1 MKQLP
6 DGMQEHL
13 DGRAT
18 TLCWCWKVER
28 RDGLV
33 QGFTD
38 HDRALAFDGV
48 TYEAMAG
55 FTASELQESVGLS
68 VDNLEVQGAVTSDR
82 LSEADLQAGLYD
94 DAQVEIYRVNWSN
107 TEQRVL
113 MRSGSLGE
121 VRRSDRSFVAE
132 VRGLSHYL
140 QQPQGRLFQYACD
153 ADLGDTKCGIALT
166 DPLYRGSGSVTAVV
180 NARRFNV
187 TGFSDFATQWFERG
201 QLQFESGLNAGNAFQ
216 VRRHDVIVDL
226 VVVELWSAP
235 ARDVM
240 VDDTVTITAG
250 CDKVLATCRDKFSNV
265 ANYRGFP
272 HIPGNDFVTAYA
284 RQG

>member
-6 DGMQEHL
+6 EGMQEHL
-13 DGRAT
+13 DGGAT

-28 RDGLV
+28 KDGLV

-38 HDRALAFDGV
+38 HDRAVGFDGV
-48 TYEAMAG
+48 VYEAMAG
-55 FTASELQESVGLS
+55 FTASELQETVGLS

-82 LSEADLQAGLYD
+82 LNEADLLAGLYD
-94 DAQVEIYRVNWSN
+94 DAQVEIYRVNWSD
-107 TEQRVL
+107 TDQRVL
-113 MRSGSLGE
+113 MRCGSLGE

-153 ADLGDTKCGIALT
+153 ADLGDAQCGIVLT
-166 DPLYRGSGSVTAVV
+166 DPLYRGSGAVTAVV

-187 TGFSDFATQWFERG
+187 SGFSEFATQWFERG
-201 QLQFESGLNAGNAFQ
+201 QLQFDGGLNAGSAFE
-216 VRRHDVIVDL
+216 VRRHDAIVDL

-235 ARDVM
+235 ARDV
-240 VDDTVTITAG
+240 VVGDAVTMTAG
-250 CDKVLATCRDKFSNV
+250 CDKVLPTCRDKFANV

>member
-1 MKQLP
+1 MKELP
-6 DGMQEHL
+6 EGMQEHL
-13 DGRAT
+13 NSGAT
-18 TLCWCWKVER
+18 TLCWCWKMER

-48 TYEAMAG
+48 IYEAMAG

-107 TEQRVL
+107 TEQRIL

-153 ADLGDTKCGIALT
+153 ADLGDVKCGIDLT
-166 DPLYRGSGSVTAVV
+166 GPAYRGVGTIAAVV

-187 TGFSDFATQWFERG
+187 TGFSEFATQWFERG
-201 QLQFESGLNAGNAFQ
+201 QLQFESGLNAGIAFE
-216 VRRHDVIVDL
+216 VRRHDVIVEL

-235 ARDVM
+235 TRDV
-240 VDDTVTITAG
+240 VVGDAITLTAG

>member
-6 DGMQEHL
+6 EGMQEHL
-13 DGRAT
+13 DGGAT

-38 HDRALAFDGV
+38 HDRAVGFDGV
-48 TYEAMAG
+48 VYEAMAG
-55 FTASELQESVGLS
+55 FTASELQETVGLS

-82 LSEADLQAGLYD
+82 LSEADLLAGLYD
-94 DAQVEIYRVNWSN
+94 DAQVEIYRVNWSD
-107 TEQRVL
+107 TDQRVL
-113 MRSGSLGE
+113 MRCGSLGE

-153 ADLGDTKCGIALT
+153 ADLGDAQCGIALT
-166 DPLYRGSGSVTAVV
+166 DPLYRGSGAVTAVV

-187 TGFSDFATQWFERG
+187 SGFSEFATQWFERG
-201 QLQFESGLNAGNAFQ
+201 QLRFDGGLNAGSAFE
-216 VRRHDVIVDL
+216 VRRHEAIVDL

-235 ARDVM
+235 ARDVVVGDAVSM
-240 VDDTVTITAG
+240 TAG
-250 CDKVLATCRDKFSNV
+250 CDKVLPTCRDKFANV